1 MLEKIISQGKVLK
14 DTVIFNI
21 NVNDKNFLPSLSEI
35 KDQVVYELEPI
46 EPIDVDDVS
55 QLKIRNLKN
64 QKSLMIQN
72 KKGELLKDPDRDR
85 DLNKIV
91 YECQFKK
98 GNKKSDTYN
107 DCSKL
112 KGLEEGSDLNFNK
125 KTGEMFW
132 TPDNNQSGDYSFK
145 ISAFDGVEKKSTK
158 TTNSRE
164 FKVTVKDFNRP
175 PFLVASSFGK
185 IIDFTK
191 IINIKEG
198 EALKEI
204 DFDDGSITK
213 KEKDKDVDID
223 LQKIN
228 YSCYFDEVID
238 GVVKRLNECSDE
250 KLRGFKFN
258 QSNGVINWTPDFFQ
272 AGTYEFIVVGKDNG
286 NNILED
292 KKILKIKVD
301 NVNSLLIWQTYMMAK

>member
-1 MLEKIISQGKVLK
+1 
-14 DTVIFNI
+14 
-21 NVNDKNFLPSLSEI
+21 
-35 KDQVVYELEPI
+35 
-46 EPIDVDDVS
+46 
-55 QLKIRNLKN
+55 
-64 QKSLMIQN
+64 MIQN

-164 FKVTVKDFNRP
+164 FKVTVKILIDYF
-175 PFLVASSFGK
+175 FLSHLV
-185 IIDFTK
+185 
-191 IINIKEG
+191 
-198 EALKEI
+198 L
-204 DFDDGSITK
+204 
-213 KEKDKDVDID
+213 
-223 LQKIN
+223 
-228 YSCYFDEVID
+228 
-238 GVVKRLNECSDE
+238 VK
-250 KLRGFKFN
+250 
-258 QSNGVINWTPDFFQ
+258 
-272 AGTYEFIVVGKDNG
+272 
-286 NNILED
+286 
-292 KKILKIKVD
+292 
-301 NVNSLLIWQTYMMAK
+301 